1 MKEKFSLGLHF
12 KSSTAPG
19 CPLTH
24 YLKRTFTVPKQLI
37 KQIFPRMCELFEAA
51 CMEIKEISLSLYPQG
66 AYSPQRTQKADGYSR
81 TMGL

>member
-24 YLKRTFTVPKQLI
+24 YLKRTFTVSKQLI

-51 CMEIKEISLSLYPQG
+51 GMEIKEISLHPQG
-66 AYSPQRTQKADGYSR
+66 AYSPQRTQKANGYSR